1 VVDDDAP
8 NRCMLDG
15 FVHQMWG
22 EACRGACA
30 RVILDSQSSLDD
42 PLLSILTVVLILE
55 IKERDERLA
64 DCLSQ
69 KSRTSDPRLANQSFG
84 LTHSR
89 RPQEWPRLL
98 GAAEAWAVA
107 RGCTEA
113 RAVVARD
120 DAAKLRR
127 FEDLGL
133 ARTGEV
139 AEGAFELGA
148 VVLGGVVLQKALMPR
163 TASL

>member
-1 VVDDDAP
+1 L
-8 NRCMLDG
+8 R
-15 FVHQMWG
+15 
-22 EACRGACA
+22 
-30 RVILDSQSSLDD
+30 SK
-42 PLLSILTVVLILE
+42 
-55 IKERDERLA
+55 KETRDW
-64 DCLSQ
+64 
-69 KSRTSDPRLANQSFG
+69 RTAFLRNHELPIQGSNQSFG

>member
-1 VVDDDAP
+1 
-8 NRCMLDG
+8 MLDG

-69 KSRTSDPRLANQSFG
+69 KSRTSDPRLQPKLRPYAFSSTAG
-84 LTHSR
+84 VAAAAR
-89 RPQEWPRLL
+89 RGR
-98 GAAEAWAVA
+98 GVG
-107 RGCTEA
+107 GCTEA